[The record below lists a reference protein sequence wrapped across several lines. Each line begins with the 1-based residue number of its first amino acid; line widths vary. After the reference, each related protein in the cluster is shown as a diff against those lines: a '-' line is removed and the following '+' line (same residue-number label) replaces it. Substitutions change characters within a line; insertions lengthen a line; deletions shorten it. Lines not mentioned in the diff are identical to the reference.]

1 MKRLITL
8 LGVCC
13 FAFGFFLLWF
23 VPSAWFAQP
32 DAKAVTLTIE
42 IPSGSSAS
50 RVATLLEEKGIIAS
64 SLGYELYAHVDSST
78 NSPRAGSY
86 KLQNGMN
93 YHAIA
98 RELAAGP
105 ARDEVSIQIIEGW
118 SMVEESKAVADAGGK
133 WASPVV
139 GDWVQDYP
147 FLSSLSNKATL
158 EGYLFPD
165 TYRVWKDQLPGSL
178 VKKQLDNF
186 VVHEP
191 TLEQEAKKQGRTM
204 QQVMTL
210 ASIVEKEVADPA
222 QRKIVAGI
230 FMRRLKEGMPLQ
242 SDATV
247 NYVTH
252 AGHARATAE
261 DLKTDSP
268 YNTYK
273 YPGLPP
279 GPICNPGA
287 EAIEAALHPAETPYR
302 YFLTD
307 DKGKMY
313 YAKTFDEHQ
322 ANARKAYGP

>member
-13 FAFGFFLLWF
+13 LAFGFFLLWF

-32 DAKAVTLTIE
+32 NAKAVTLTIE
-42 IPSGSSAS
+42 IPPGSSAS
-50 RVATLLEEKGIIAS
+50 QVATLLQDKGIIAS
-64 SLGYELYAHVDSST
+64 SFGYELYAHVDSST
-78 NSPRAGSY
+78 NAPRAGAY
-86 KLQNGMN
+86 KLQNGMS
-93 YHAIA
+93 YRAIA
-98 RELAAGP
+98 RQLATGP

-118 SMVEESKAVADAGGK
+118 SMDEESKAVSEAGGSWK
-133 WASPVV
+133 VPTVA
-139 GDWVQDYP
+139 DWVQDYP
-147 FLSSLSNKATL
+147 FLSSLSNKTSL

-222 QRKIVAGI
+222 QRKVVAGI

-252 AGHARATAE
+252 AGHARATAD
-261 DLKTDSP
+261 DLKIDSP